1 MKSLIGDLLLQRLAT
16 ARVAVVGAP
25 ANRLL
30 YDCLRGAI
38 LDGTLLAATR
48 LPPSRDLAR
57 ELGLS
62 RNTIVF
68 AYDQLLAEGYVRSR
82 VGSGTFVAEVFPDT
96 YTTVAPRAST
106 RAHRTA
112 TTTAAAPRHGPNP
125 GAMGVA
131 DLDASSTGPSP
142 ALSQRAQGLL
152 GRISAAPV
160 QWGAF
165 MPGVPDVTAFPHRR
179 FAQIL
184 AQHARSG
191 SPSLRSYAT
200 AGGHPA
206 LQRSLASYLRQARS
220 VNGDAGQIL
229 ITEGIHQAIDLVTRL
244 LADPGDAAWVEDPGY
259 WGTRSILGVNGVEAR
274 PMPVDVDGLQI
285 PDATPDDAR
294 LKLAFV
300 TPSHQYPLGCVMSLT
315 RRLALLEAARRRQ
328 LWVVEDDYDS
338 EFRFAGQPIPSLQG
352 LVDDAPVIYVGTFSK
367 TLYPGLRTAYMVLP
381 PALADT
387 FRAAQM
393 ELYRGGHLMEQAAL
407 ADFMDSGQYAAHIRR
422 MRILYGARRARLIAL
437 VEERLGPGW
446 IHPFDSNAGLHLV
459 LSLPAG
465 VSDVAVSA
473 EAGRAGVLV
482 RPLSRYYATSDAPA
496 GLLLGFAS
504 VPEAAMAA
512 PLDKLARCIE
522 RAVKQL

>member
-1 MKSLIGDLLLQRLAT
+1 MKSLIGDLLLQRLAV
-16 ARVAVVGAP
+16 ARSASATAP

-38 LDGTLLAATR
+38 LDGTLPAATR

-57 ELGLS
+57 ELDLS

-82 VGSGTFVAEVFPDT
+82 VGSGTFVAEVFPDA
-96 YTTVAPRAST
+96 YTTVAPRAS
-106 RAHRTA
+106 
-112 TTTAAAPRHGPNP
+112 AARAPRAVQAPPG
-125 GAMGVA
+125 GAM
-131 DLDASSTGPSP
+131 PP
-142 ALSQRAQGLL
+142 LSQRARGLL
-152 GRISAAPV
+152 GRISAASV

-184 AQHARSG
+184 AQHARG
-191 SPSLRSYAT
+191 GAPALRSYAT

-206 LQRSLASYLRQARS
+206 LQRSLAHYLRQARS
-220 VNGDAGQIL
+220 VNGEAGQIL

-259 WGTRSILGVNGVEAR
+259 WGTRSILGVNGIDVRA
-274 PMPVDVDGLQI
+274 MPVDVEGLQI
-285 PDATPDDAR
+285 PENTPDDPKLR
-294 LKLAFV
+294 LAFV
-300 TPSHQYPLGCVMSLT
+300 TPSHQYPLGSVMSLT

-381 PALADT
+381 PALAET
-387 FRAAQM
+387 FRSAQM
-393 ELYRGGHLMEQAAL
+393 ELYRGGHLLEQAAL

-465 VSDVAVSA
+465 VSDVDITA

-482 RPLSRYYATSDAPA
+482 RPLSRYFAASDAPA

-512 PLDKLARCIE
+512 PLDILARCIE
-522 RAVKQL
+522 RALKRA

>member
-1 MKSLIGDLLLQRLAT
+1 MKSLIGDLLLQRLAV
-16 ARVAVVGAP
+16 ARGVSSAAP
-25 ANRLL
+25 TNRLL
-30 YDCLRGAI
+30 YECLRGAI
-38 LDGTLLAATR
+38 LDGTLPAAAR

-57 ELGLS
+57 ELAVS
-62 RNTIVF
+62 RNTVVF

-96 YTTVAPRAST
+96 YTTVAPKPPARA
-106 RAHRTA
+106 ADP
-112 TTTAAAPRHGPNP
+112 TAAPPP
-125 GAMGVA
+125 P
-131 DLDASSTGPSP
+131 TPP
-142 ALSQRAQGLL
+142 LSQRALGLL
-152 GRISAAPV
+152 GRISASTV

-184 AQHARSG
+184 AQHARG
-191 SPSLRSYAT
+191 GAPSLRSYAT

-206 LQRSLASYLRQARS
+206 LQRSLANYLRQARS
-220 VNGDAGQIL
+220 VTCEAGQIL

-259 WGTRSILGVNGVEAR
+259 WGTRSILGVNGVQAR
-274 PMPVDVDGLQI
+274 ALPVDAEGLQL
-285 PDATPDDAR
+285 PEATPEDAR
-294 LKLAFV
+294 LRLAFV
-300 TPSHQYPLGCVMSLT
+300 TPSHQYPLGSVMSLT
-315 RRLALLEAARRRQ
+315 RRLALLEAARRRR

-381 PALADT
+381 PSLADT
-387 FRAAQM
+387 FRSAQM
-393 ELYRGGHLMEQAAL
+393 ELYRGGHLLEQAAL

-465 VSDVAVSA
+465 VSDVEITA

-482 RPLSRYYATSDAPA
+482 RPLSRYYAASDAPA

-504 VPEAAMAA
+504 VPEAAMAK
-512 PLDKLARCIE
+512 PMDILASCIE
-522 RAVKQL
+522 RAVQRMRPN

>member
-1 MKSLIGDLLLQRLAT
+1 MKSLIGDLLLQRLAV
-16 ARVAVVGAP
+16 ARATSATAP

-38 LDGTLLAATR
+38 LDGTLPAATR

-82 VGSGTFVAEVFPDT
+82 VGSGTFVAEVFPDA
-96 YTTVAPRAST
+96 YTTVAPRAPI
-106 RAHRTA
+106 RTPGIA
-112 TTTAAAPRHGPNP
+112 AAAAPARSLTPGPRGTAVVHAP
-125 GAMGVA
+125 
-131 DLDASSTGPSP
+131 DP
-142 ALSQRAQGLL
+142 APMPPLSQRARGLL
-152 GRISAAPV
+152 ERISAAPV

-184 AQHARSG
+184 AQHARGG

-200 AGGHPA
+200 SGGHPA
-206 LQRSLASYLRQARS
+206 LQRSLAHYLRQARS
-220 VNGDAGQIL
+220 VTCEAGQIL
-229 ITEGIHQAIDLVTRL
+229 ITEGIHQAIDLVARL

-259 WGTRSILGVNGVEAR
+259 WGTRSILGVNGIDVRA
-274 PMPVDVDGLQI
+274 MPVDTEGLQI
-285 PDATPDDAR
+285 PENTPDDPKLR
-294 LKLAFV
+294 LAFV
-300 TPSHQYPLGCVMSLT
+300 TPSHQYPLGSVMSLT

-387 FRAAQM
+387 FRSAQM
-393 ELYRGGHLMEQAAL
+393 ELYRGGHLLEQAAL

-465 VSDVAVSA
+465 VSDVDITA

-482 RPLSRYYATSDAPA
+482 RPLSRYYAAADAPA

-512 PLDKLARCIE
+512 PLDILARCIQ
-522 RAVKQL
+522 RAVKQA

>member
-1 MKSLIGDLLLQRLAT
+1 MKSLIGDLLLQRLAVARAT
-16 ARVAVVGAP
+16 AASAP

-38 LDGTLLAATR
+38 LDGTLPAATR

-82 VGSGTFVAEVFPDT
+82 VGSGTFVAEVFPDA
-96 YTTVAPRAST
+96 YTTVAA
-106 RAHRTA
+106 RTA
-112 TTTAAAPRHGPNP
+112 SVPPPGP
-125 GAMGVA
+125 GAVVNTANPTPM
-131 DLDASSTGPSP
+131 PP
-142 ALSQRAQGLL
+142 LSQRARGLL

-200 AGGHPA
+200 SGGHPA
-206 LQRSLASYLRQARS
+206 LQRSLAHYLRQARS
-220 VNGDAGQIL
+220 VNGEPGQIL

-259 WGTRSILGVNGVEAR
+259 WGTRSILGMNGVEAR
-274 PMPVDVDGLQI
+274 ALPVDVDGLQI
-285 PDATPDDAR
+285 PDGTPDDAR

-387 FRAAQM
+387 FRSAQM
-393 ELYRGGHLMEQAAL
+393 ELYRGGHLLEQAAL
-407 ADFMDSGQYAAHIRR
+407 AGFMDSGQYAAHIRR

-473 EAGRAGVLV
+473 EAGRHGVLV
-482 RPLSRYYATSDAPA
+482 RPLSRYYAAADAPP

-504 VPEAAMAA
+504 VPEEAMAK
-512 PLDKLARCIE
+512 PLDILASCIE
-522 RAVKQL
+522 RAVKDPLA